1 MAPLHQ
7 PSAPTPLAAVVGAVV
22 SVGAGGAS
30 TVKATALEAAPPVGC
45 TVDGG
50 AAPGRE
56 ACAGTVAVTEVA
68 LQAVVVATGEPVGAD
83 SADRARPLPRFVP
96 AMTMLAPVWAW
107 FGVSVVMAAVGAGGS
122 VTVKGSAL
130 EDAPPVGVTM
140 TFLAPMVRPAGTVQV
155 IEVALQAVVAAVM
168 PPTVTAPDAPM
179 LAPAMVSVAPTGPL
193 AGERLV
199 SAAVGAGGASTVK
212 ATALE
217 AAPPVGCTVTV
228 VAPVAR
234 LAGTVAVTEV
244 ALQAVV
250 VAAVVPKR
258 TVPLVPRFVPAMT
271 TLAPAWAWL
280 GVRLV
285 IAAVGFGA
293 GTVML

>member
-1 MAPLHQ
+1 
-7 PSAPTPLAAVVGAVV
+7 
-22 SVGAGGAS
+22 
-30 TVKATALEAAPPVGC
+30 
-45 TVDGG
+45 
-50 AAPGRE
+50 
-56 ACAGTVAVTEVA
+56 
-68 LQAVVVATGEPVGAD
+68 
-83 SADRARPLPRFVP
+83 
-96 AMTMLAPVWAW
+96 
-107 FGVSVVMAAVGAGGS
+107 MAAVGAGGS

-130 EDAPPVGVTM
+130 EAAPPLGVTM

-179 LAPAMVSVAPTGPL
+179 LVPAMVSVAPTAPL

-228 VAPVAR
+228 VAPAAR

-250 VAAVVPKR
+250 VATVVPKR

-271 TLAPAWAWL
+271 TLAPVWAWF